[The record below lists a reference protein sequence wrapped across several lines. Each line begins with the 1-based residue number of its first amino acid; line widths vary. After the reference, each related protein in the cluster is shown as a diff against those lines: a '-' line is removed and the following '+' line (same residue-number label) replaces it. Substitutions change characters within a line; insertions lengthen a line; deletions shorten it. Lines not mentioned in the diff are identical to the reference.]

1 MVVFLDF
8 DGTITVQDTSD
19 ALFHEFGNFRRLA
32 TQLMNGTLTVA
43 EYYTAALASMEQRC
57 PPDVLEAWSAQRQV
71 DPGFHHLIQWLHANS
86 IRTVVVSDGFDA
98 YIRPIL
104 KVTQAQHLPLRCN
117 TMQYNGERWQGAYP
131 GASESCSCFCAS
143 CKRNAVLGESHE
155 DDVIVYIGDGRSDT
169 CAVQHADVVFA
180 KDYLAAWCTEQRIPH
195 HPYRTLS
202 DVQRIL
208 ASKLATG
215 ALRQRRQAVLARK
228 AAYLEE

>member
-1 MVVFLDF
+1 
-8 DGTITVQDTSD
+8 
-19 ALFHEFGNFRRLA
+19 
-32 TQLMNGTLTVA
+32 
-43 EYYTAALASMEQRC
+43 
-57 PPDVLEAWSAQRQV
+57 
-71 DPGFHHLIQWLHANS
+71 
-86 IRTVVVSDGFDA
+86 
-98 YIRPIL
+98 
-104 KVTQAQHLPLRCN
+104 
-117 TMQYNGERWQGAYP
+117 
-131 GASESCSCFCAS
+131 
-143 CKRNAVLGESHE
+143 VLGESHE